1 MLAGYVPLSA
11 LVPSLVDKDK
21 GAAVSVLNLG
31 AGLAAFVGPLIVAL
45 FRNAIG
51 YVGIVWFMAGL
62 YILSAVMTYCIGEAF
77 RMKIGLPF
85 RTAVLFVFEGLRLLT
100 LWERA

>member
-1 MLAGYVPLSA
+1 MVHHAGRLRAAERIGSF
-11 LVPSLVDKDK
+11 SLVDKDK

-62 YILSAVMTYCIGEAF
+62 YILSAVMTYCIAP
-77 RMKIGLPF
+77 RN
-85 RTAVLFVFEGLRLLT
+85 R
-100 LWERA
+100 

>member
-1 MLAGYVPLSA
+1 M
-11 LVPSLVDKDK
+11 
-21 GAAVSVLNLG
+21 SVLNLG

-62 YILSAVMTYCIGEAF
+62 YILSAVMTYCIAP
-77 RMKIGLPF
+77 RN
-85 RTAVLFVFEGLRLLT
+85 R
-100 LWERA
+100 

>member
-31 AGLAAFVGPLIVAL
+31 AGLAGFAGPAIVAL
-45 FRNAIG
+45 LRPFCSNMDYAP
-51 YVGIVWFMAGL
+51 VAWTLSGL
-62 YILSAVMTYCIGEAF
+62 YILSAI
-77 RMKIGLPF
+77 
-85 RTAVLFVFEGLRLLT
+85 LT
-100 LWERA
+100 KVISRK

>member
-1 MLAGYVPLSA
+1 M
-11 LVPSLVDKDK
+11 
-21 GAAVSVLNLG
+21 SVLNLG

-62 YILSAVMTYCIGEAF
+62 YILE
-77 RMKIGLPF
+77 R
-85 RTAVLFVFEGLRLLT
+85 RDDLLH
-100 LWERA
+100 RAAQR

>member
-1 MLAGYVPLSA
+1 MVHHAGRLRALSA

-62 YILSAVMTYCIGEAF
+62 YILSAVMTYCIAP
-77 RMKIGLPF
+77 RN
-85 RTAVLFVFEGLRLLT
+85 R
-100 LWERA
+100 

>member
-1 MLAGYVPLSA
+1 MHHKAPQARINQKLLQITGGALWCIMLAGYVPLSA

-62 YILSAVMTYCIGEAF
+62 YILSAVMTYCIAP
-77 RMKIGLPF
+77 RN
-85 RTAVLFVFEGLRLLT
+85 R
-100 LWERA
+100 

>member
-1 MLAGYVPLSA
+1 M
-11 LVPSLVDKDK
+11 
-21 GAAVSVLNLG
+21 SVLNLG

-62 YILSAVMTYCIGEAF
+62 YIFERRDDLLHRAAQSVAAKRSA
-77 RMKIGLPF
+77 
-85 RTAVLFVFEGLRLLT
+85 
-100 LWERA
+100 

>member
-31 AGLAAFVGPLIVAL
+31 AGLSAFVGPLLVAL
-45 FRNAIG
+45 FRTAIG
-51 YVGIVWFMAGL
+51 YAGIVWVLAGL
-62 YILSAVMTYCIGEAF
+62 YVLSAVMTYYIAPHN
-77 RMKIGLPF
+77 R
-85 RTAVLFVFEGLRLLT
+85 
-100 LWERA
+100 